1 MSQVDIEL
9 NELIKLSAVDSRL
22 FSQAFFPKT
31 VRQQPPFFHKE
42 IWDLID
48 SPARYVNIEIFR
60 GGAKTTLLR
69 ILTAKRTAY
78 RISRTILYVGKSQ
91 SHASRS
97 LLWLQ
102 KQIEQNTKFAQT
114 FGLVKGTK
122 WNSEEMEVVSTVDGT
137 STWIVAFGITGSTRG
152 LNFDDYRPDL
162 IIVDDVVDEEN
173 AANIEQRDKTEKLV
187 LGAIKESLTP
197 PTENPFAKMVIL
209 QTPQNDEDLSR
220 KAAKDAQ
227 FVSAR
232 FGCWTKET
240 EWLDIS
246 ERKSIWPE
254 RFTTQY
260 LQEEWQAAANR
271 NTLSIFAREMECK
284 LIVPENSIFREKWIQ
299 FFGESEDEPEPP
311 LHEMVTELIIDPVPP
326 PSERELAK
334 GLKGKDFE
342 ALAVVGRW
350 KNKYYVLEL
359 SSYHGHDPSWTVS
372 EFFRLA
378 YKWKIR
384 KAVVEAVNYQ
394 RTLQWL
400 LREAMKKAGRYYV
413 IEDFPDKRKKTQ
425 KITDGLQGPLSEG
438 AVYIRR
444 SQTVLQSQI
453 VSYPHVPH
461 DDEIEVVAIGV
472 TSLSRGMGFALDER
486 GMPNEDDIPALSYE
500 RGAP

>member
-162 IIVDDVVDEEN
+162 IIVDDVVDKRMPQILN
-173 AANIEQRDKTEKLV
+173 S
-187 LGAIKESLTP
+187 AIK
-197 PTENPFAKMVIL
+197 
-209 QTPQNDEDLSR
+209 Q
-220 KAAKDAQ
+220 
-227 FVSAR
+227 
-232 FGCWTKET
+232 
-240 EWLDIS
+240 
-246 ERKSIWPE
+246 KS
-254 RFTTQY
+254 
-260 LQEEWQAAANR
+260 
-271 NTLSIFAREMECK
+271 
-284 LIVPENSIFREKWIQ
+284 
-299 FFGESEDEPEPP
+299 
-311 LHEMVTELIIDPVPP
+311 
-326 PSERELAK
+326 
-334 GLKGKDFE
+334 
-342 ALAVVGRW
+342 
-350 KNKYYVLEL
+350 
-359 SSYHGHDPSWTVS
+359 
-372 EFFRLA
+372 
-378 YKWKIR
+378 
-384 KAVVEAVNYQ
+384 
-394 RTLQWL
+394 
-400 LREAMKKAGRYYV
+400 
-413 IEDFPDKRKKTQ
+413 
-425 KITDGLQGPLSEG
+425 
-438 AVYIRR
+438 
-444 SQTVLQSQI
+444 
-453 VSYPHVPH
+453 
-461 DDEIEVVAIGV
+461 
-472 TSLSRGMGFALDER
+472 
-486 GMPNEDDIPALSYE
+486 
-500 RGAP
+500 